1 MSHSLKSLP
10 DGMTGCAGTLSKRI
24 LKNGM
29 SKGTLTTVNT
39 ESRMFEIILRIKL
52 FNYSIQSSI
61 ENVFINPVLKS
72 PDLNF
77 SFFIMHL

>member
-1 MSHSLKSLP
+1 
-10 DGMTGCAGTLSKRI
+10 MTGCAGTLSKRI

-52 FNYSIQSSI
+52 F
-61 ENVFINPVLKS
+61 L
-72 PDLNF
+72 
-77 SFFIMHL
+77 